1 MANARLKWCLETI
14 DYYTNLNNMNE
25 LFSEKEVTSLSPID
39 QWLSDFNIRCL
50 DFGPGL
56 DQPWV
61 ARNGNAMTNGNTKE
75 IASMRMAAKLKIK
88 FYR

>member
-1 MANARLKWCLETI
+1 M
-14 DYYTNLNNMNE
+14 DE
-25 LFSEKEVTSLSPID
+25 LFNEEEVTSLSPID

-61 ARNGNAMTNGNTKE
+61 ARNGNAMTIGNTKE
-75 IASMRMAAKLKIK
+75 MAAIRMSTKLKIK